1 MVSVKKA
8 IRSLRLRLHSGLRQ
22 SGGASSTLGF
32 ERPKQS
38 LGLSPGL
45 PDLGYL
51 EASANAKQIQV
62 QCCGFEEK
70 A

>member
-32 ERPKQS
+32 ERPKPK
-38 LGLSPGL
+38 G
-45 PDLGYL
+45 LGYL
-51 EASANAKQIQV
+51 EANAKQIRV